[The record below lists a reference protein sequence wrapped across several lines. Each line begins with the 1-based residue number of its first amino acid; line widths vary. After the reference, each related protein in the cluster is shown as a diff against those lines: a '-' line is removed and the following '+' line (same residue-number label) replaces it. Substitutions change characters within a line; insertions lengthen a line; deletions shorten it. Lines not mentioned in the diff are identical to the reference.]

1 MWNLKKRYKLPYL
14 QNRNR
19 HTEND
24 LWLQGGI
31 DWEFEIDIA
40 IFKTDNQQGPTV

>member
-1 MWNLKKRYKLPYL
+1 MKSKKKKTTYL

-31 DWEFEIDIA
+31 GWEFEIDTA
-40 IFKTDNQQGPTV
+40 IFKIDNQQGPTV